1 MIYLIIVSIIWALSF
16 SLIKGN
22 LTNIDSNLVAF
33 IRLGISFLIFL
44 PFIKLKNT
52 SKKLIAQFIFIG
64 FIQYGLMYVSYIY
77 AYKFLEAYQVAILTI
92 FTPIFIV
99 IIFDLW
105 EQKFRIIHLLTALLA
120 VVGAGI
126 IIYSNETTA
135 GIWKGILL
143 IQISNLCFAFGQVY
157 FKKVMEKNSNIKPI
171 QIFGLLYLG
180 SIIIAG
186 FFSIS
191 FTDFSSVTITINQW
205 LSLIYLGM
213 VASGIGFFLW
223 NIGVTKVEAGSL
235 AVLNN
240 LKIPLAILFAFIILG
255 ESMDLIKIIIGSV
268 IILVALFIN
277 EKYVAK

>member
-16 SLIKGN
+16 SLIKGS
-22 LTNIDSNLVAF
+22 LTTIDSNLVAF
-33 IRLGISFLIFL
+33 IPLGISFLIFL
-44 PFIKLKNT
+44 PFVKIKNISKN
-52 SKKLIAQFIFIG
+52 LITQFIFIG

-99 IIFDLW
+99 IIYDLW

-126 IIYSNETTA
+126 VIYSDQTTA

-157 FKKVMEKNSNIKPI
+157 FKKVMVKNSDIKSI
-171 QIFGLLYLG
+171 QIFALLYFG
-180 SIIIAG
+180 SVVVAG
-186 FFSIS
+186 IFSFS
-191 FTDFSSVTITINQW
+191 FTDFSSITITANQW
-205 LSLIYLGM
+205 LSLIYLGV

-255 ESMDLIKIIIGSV
+255 ESMDLVKLTIGSA
-268 IILVALFIN
+268 IILIALFVN
-277 EKYVAK
+277 KKYVTK

>member
-16 SLIKGN
+16 SLIKGS
-22 LTNIDSNLVAF
+22 LTTIDSNLVAF
-33 IRLGISFLIFL
+33 IRLGISFIIFL
-44 PFIKLKNT
+44 PFIKIKNV
-52 SKKLIAQFIFIG
+52 SKKLIIQFVFIG
-64 FIQYGLMYVSYIY
+64 FVQYGLMYVSYIY

-92 FTPIFIV
+92 FTPIYIV

-105 EQKFRIIHLLTALLA
+105 EQKFRIIHLLTALFA

-126 IIYSNETTA
+126 IIYSDQTTA

-171 QIFGLLYLG
+171 QIFALLYLG

-186 FFSIS
+186 LFSIS
-191 FTDFSSVTITINQW
+191 FTDFASVTITANQW
-205 LSLIYLGM
+205 LSLIYLGV
-213 VASGIGFFLW
+213 VASGLGFFLW
-223 NIGVTKVEAGSL
+223 NIGVTKVEAVSL

-255 ESMDLIKIIIGSV
+255 ESLDLVKLIIGSV
-268 IILVALFIN
+268 MILVALFIN
-277 EKYVAK
+277 EKYTSK

>member
-44 PFIKLKNT
+44 PFIKIKNVN
-52 SKKLIAQFIFIG
+52 KNLITQFIFIG

-77 AYKFLEAYQVAILTI
+77 SYKFLEAYQIAILTI

-99 IIFDLW
+99 IIYDIL
-105 EQKFRIIHLLTALLA
+105 ESKFRIIHLLTALLA

-126 IIYSNETTA
+126 IIYSNNTST

-157 FKKVMEKNSNIKPI
+157 FKKVMEKNSDIKPI
-171 QIFGLLYLG
+171 QIFALLYLG

-186 FFSIS
+186 LFSIA
-191 FTDFSSVTITINQW
+191 FTNFGSVTITANQW
-205 LSLIYLGM
+205 LSLIYLGV
-213 VASGIGFFLW
+213 VASGIGFFIW

-240 LKIPLAILFAFIILG
+240 LKIPLGILLAFIILG
-255 ESMDLIKIIIGSV
+255 ESIDLIKLTIGSV
-268 IILVALFIN
+268 VILIALFVN
-277 EKYVAK
+277 EKYISK

>member
-44 PFIKLKNT
+44 PFIKIKNVN
-52 SKKLIAQFIFIG
+52 KNLITQFIFIG

-77 AYKFLEAYQVAILTI
+77 SYKFLEAYQIAILTI

-99 IIFDLW
+99 IIYDIL
-105 EQKFRIIHLLTALLA
+105 ESKFRIIHLLTALLA

-126 IIYSNETTA
+126 IIYSNNTST

-157 FKKVMEKNSNIKPI
+157 FKKVMEKNSDIKPI
-171 QIFGLLYLG
+171 QIFALLYLG

-186 FFSIS
+186 LFSIA
-191 FTDFSSVTITINQW
+191 FTNFGSVTITANQW
-205 LSLIYLGM
+205 LSLIYLGV

-223 NIGVTKVEAGSL
+223 NIGVTKVETGSL

-255 ESMDLIKIIIGSV
+255 ESIDLIKLTIGSV
-268 IILVALFIN
+268 VILIALFVN
-277 EKYVAK
+277 EKYISK